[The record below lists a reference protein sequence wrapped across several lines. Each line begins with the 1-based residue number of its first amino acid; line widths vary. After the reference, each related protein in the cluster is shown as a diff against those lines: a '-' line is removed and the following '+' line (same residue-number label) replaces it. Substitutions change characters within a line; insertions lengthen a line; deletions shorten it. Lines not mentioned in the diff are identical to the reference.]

1 MSADQQR
8 YDTATAHLDPPFA
21 IVDLEAFRAN
31 AADLVRRAGGTPIR
45 VATKSVRC
53 RELVTDVLKQPGYAG
68 VMAFTITEAVW
79 LARHGIDDILL
90 GYPVAHRAGIAELAA
105 PELAN
110 AITLMVDDTAQ
121 LDLIDSVLPA
131 AAGRGRPDIRVCLD
145 LDASWRT
152 FGGRVHFGPR
162 RSPVHAPEEAVALA
176 REIVARP
183 GFTLVGLMS
192 YEGQIAGVGDAPP
205 GRLLYGAAVSA
216 LQRGSYAELT
226 ARRSAAVAAVREI
239 APLRFVNAGGTGS
252 IELSAGDPA
261 ATEIT
266 AGSGLYGPALFDT
279 YRVWKPRPAALF
291 ALSVVR
297 RPAPRIATVHGGGWI
312 ASGAAGKDRL
322 PTPYLPGGL
331 SLLGTEGAG
340 EVQTPLRG
348 TAADNLAV
356 GDRVWFR
363 HAKAGELCEHVPLL
377 HLVDG
382 DTVVGTAATYRGEGH
397 AFL

>member
-1 MSADQQR
+1 
-8 YDTATAHLDPPFA
+8 
-21 IVDLEAFRAN
+21 
-31 AADLVRRAGGTPIR
+31 
-45 VATKSVRC
+45 
-53 RELVTDVLKQPGYAG
+53 
-68 VMAFTITEAVW
+68 
-79 LARHGIDDILL
+79 
-90 GYPVAHRAGIAELAA
+90 
-105 PELAN
+105 
-110 AITLMVDDTAQ
+110 
-121 LDLIDSVLPA
+121 
-131 AAGRGRPDIRVCLD
+131 
-145 LDASWRT
+145 
-152 FGGRVHFGPR
+152 
-162 RSPVHAPEEAVALA
+162 
-176 REIVARP
+176 
-183 GFTLVGLMS
+183 
-192 YEGQIAGVGDAPP
+192 
-205 GRLLYGAAVSA
+205 
-216 LQRGSYAELT
+216 
-226 ARRSAAVAAVREI
+226 RRSAAVAAVREI

-382 DTVVGTAATYRGEGH
+382 DTVVGTAPTYRGEGH